1 MTCTGSRVFLRAS
14 CLVPEG
20 GRLAKIE
27 LMSELSESK
36 RGVVTLSTR
45 ALVPSVQRFGNR
57 EIETTF
63 LGNNSDGN
71 PTWMLWNPLEP
82 YLIGILRQG
91 KLGFTLEQRTDHGV
105 MVHENISLKRLQKAI
120 GG

>member
-1 MTCTGSRVFLRAS
+1 MS
-14 CLVPEG
+14 
-20 GRLAKIE
+20 E
-27 LMSELSESK
+27 LSELSESK

-45 ALVPSVQRFGNR
+45 VLVPSVQRFGNR

-63 LGNNSDGN
+63 LGNNSDGQ

-82 YLIGILRQG
+82 YLIGVLRQG
-91 KLGFTLEQRTDHGV
+91 RMGFTLEQRTDQGV
-105 MVHENISLKRLQKAI
+105 MLHENISLKRLQKAI